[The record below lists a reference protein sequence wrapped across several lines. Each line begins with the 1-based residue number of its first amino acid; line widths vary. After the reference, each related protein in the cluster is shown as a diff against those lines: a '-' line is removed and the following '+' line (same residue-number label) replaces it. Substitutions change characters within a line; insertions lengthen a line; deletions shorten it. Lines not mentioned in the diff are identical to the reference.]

1 MLESNFPTVKQVHSK
16 VGINIQDAK
25 DTLRSDH
32 RPTPTRPGKSVNDI
46 LKSESVQRWL
56 RNVSGKSAT
65 LYTQYFREFLEF
77 AKLTPDKLLAMA
89 DTDKGKQDVHD
100 LAKQFFQHLEGQEL
114 SSWTCTVAYAA
125 IRSFMSW
132 NDKKLGRMP
141 EKFQAHV
148 QYESDRILQPQETAK
163 MIDHASTTR
172 NKAIISFLHQS
183 AQRAGILTALHYGDI
198 RDQIEKGISP
208 VVIDVKGVLFNA
220 QGENVNKKRVR
231 YKFAVGKETVGYI
244 VRMVEQRKEAGEQV
258 NDDSWLFTV
267 GDGKPICVQ
276 VVALAVKHA
285 AKKAGI
291 QKTRTLGKSRRGK
304 PKRKNEIHSHVFRRS
319 WKHSMRTAGVTDPDL
334 LNFMMGHELSYA
346 GAYDKYDADTIRKE
360 YPKAEPFLT
369 VMINPQVAMK
379 QERDGLESEYV
390 SNTGRR
396 PEKDFPDYPN
406 WTLERQVRFLKPIV
420 GKAMM
425 ARAATADQALDA
437 VKPE

>member
-1 MLESNFPTVKQVHSK
+1 
-16 VGINIQDAK
+16 
-25 DTLRSDH
+25 
-32 RPTPTRPGKSVNDI
+32 VNDI
-46 LKSESVQRWL
+46 LESESVQRWH
-56 RNVSGKSAT
+56 RNVSPNSAT
-65 LYTQYFREFLEF
+65 LYTQYFREFLEY

-100 LAKQFFQHLEGQEL
+100 LAKQFFAYLEGQGL

-141 EKFQAHV
+141 EKFHGHV
-148 QYESDRILQPQETAK
+148 QYESDRVLKPEEVAK

-183 AQRAGILTALHYGDI
+183 TQRAGILTALHYGDV
-198 RDQIEKGISP
+198 RDQIEKGINP

-231 YKFAVGKETVGYI
+231 YKFAIGKETVGYI
-244 VRMVEQRKEAGEQV
+244 VRMMEQRKEASEQV

-267 GDGKPICVQ
+267 GEGKPIYVQ
-276 VVALAVKHA
+276 VVAIAVKHA
-285 AKKAGI
+285 AKRAGI
-291 QKTRTLGKSRRGK
+291 QITRTVGKSRSGK

-319 WKHSMRTAGVTDPDL
+319 WKHSMRTAGVTDADL
-334 LNFMMGHELSYA
+334 LNFMMGHELSYS
-346 GAYDKYDADTIRKE
+346 GAYDKYDAETIRKE
-360 YPKAEPFLT
+360 YSKAEPFLT

-379 QERDGLESEYV
+379 QERDGLEAEYV

-396 PEKDFPDYPN
+396 PEKDFSDYPS
-406 WTLERQVRFLKPIV
+406 WTLERQVRFLKPVV
-420 GKAMM
+420 GKTMM
-425 ARAATADQALDA
+425 ARAATAEQAMEA
-437 VKPE
+437 VKEPDVMVINEDQIENHCNHGYEFVQVLPSGKVLIRRKKD